1 MERNMRNIMIAST
14 AGMSVAAAAA
24 SLAFQ
29 SAAHATEDIGKAFLD
44 IEPMIPYGDPGYMLG
59 YGPRIRGTGRS
70 GGQQKSRDVAKGRR
84 AAKAARKARRVTR
97 HAK

>member
-44 IEPMIPYGDPGYMLG
+44 IEPMIPYGDPGYSDMRTRS
-59 YGPRIRGTGRS
+59 YGRS